1 MLSTAPGANT
11 AIGPPDT
18 TALLSVTVT
27 SVKVTFPV
35 FVTTNVYCTSS
46 PKSAIPLPLTSTY
59 IPSLVISID
68 GVWGIGVIVHS
79 GHNGSTG
86 HDTHGVG
93 SSDSSV
99 TGSSLGSVPVAKAR
113 LYT

>member
-68 GVWGIGVIVHS
+68 GVWGIGVGVLVDVLFS
-79 GHNGSTG
+79 GI
-86 HDTHGVG
+86 
-93 SSDSSV
+93 
-99 TGSSLGSVPVAKAR
+99 GSVSFAVIKAVFAYTPVAFTVA
-113 LYT
+113 TIVSV